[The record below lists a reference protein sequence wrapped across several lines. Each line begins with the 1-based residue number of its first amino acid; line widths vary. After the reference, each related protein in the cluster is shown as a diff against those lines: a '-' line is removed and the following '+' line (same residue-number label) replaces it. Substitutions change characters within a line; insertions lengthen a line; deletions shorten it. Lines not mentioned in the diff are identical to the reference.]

1 MAKTNPNLP
10 PFVSFCTASVPMVFD
25 NSMSYYECLCALT
38 KFIQG
43 LVDTV
48 NVNAELL
55 QQLENYVKNYFDNL
69 DVQEEINNKLDD
81 MAQQGQLAEIIAA
94 YLELKAVLA
103 YDTPVALK
111 AADNLIAGSYAK
123 TYGYKRKDDGV
134 YDLYTVRNKTEDDI
148 DDGYNVI
155 VLTEA
160 PTLVA
165 IRLQCGDRRVIKLKS
180 TDNLQ
185 DYLSLDGAK
194 EIILPAGLTLTYTDA
209 LLLNSDTT
217 IDLNGSTI
225 NFNFDRSSIFD
236 YDWDETLGFM
246 GYGPDDEFTGYN
258 GYRNITIKNG
268 SIVGG
273 CSAFMHNAN
282 VTFDNVYFQT
292 GGCRHSIQ
300 LASCKNFTV
309 KNCSFESVKDDS
321 VENASEA
328 INIDQC
334 VYGAQPYISQYS
346 VMFDDN
352 ANANVI
358 VENNVFKQ
366 YVAEGFGYFSAVGA
380 HGNSTTASIF
390 CDGLTIRGN
399 NFGAPR
405 EYAIGIKNFNNVVIE
420 GNTLDDASA
429 TYTPNFTLKRGTL
442 TKAVIANNVAKGVS
456 QFFGLLNP
464 ALASK
469 DIAITGN
476 YIEGKDANVDSNAI
490 FMFINIHDSTVEGNT
505 VLYQHHAV
513 HANTRAYWDSVE
525 DNPNDHTT
533 NVVIAN
539 NYFEKTVA
547 SVVYFDCRISNTN
560 ALKFANNNFV
570 HDAALQSNWQEL
582 LLQNTNTDFIC
593 CANDTDQPLLFTAT
607 AGVTNKFSG
616 NNAIYSQSS
625 AISSTSTSGT
635 FTNALTNFSKLL
647 LCVGETANSQV
658 VEILPYYPN
667 GSKFDADNRVFI
679 RSVPKNNGTYGVM
692 TLTLSSSATGWAYE
706 GDIPLR
712 HIYTMD

>member
-1 MAKTNPNLP
+1 
-10 PFVSFCTASVPMVFD
+10 
-25 NSMSYYECLCALT
+25 
-38 KFIQG
+38 
-43 LVDTV
+43 
-48 NVNAELL
+48 
-55 QQLENYVKNYFDNL
+55 
-69 DVQEEINNKLDD
+69 
-81 MAQQGQLAEIIAA
+81 
-94 YLELKAVLA
+94 
-103 YDTPVALK
+103 
-111 AADNLIAGSYAK
+111 
-123 TYGYKRKDDGV
+123 
-134 YDLYTVRNKTEDDI
+134 
-148 DDGYNVI
+148 
-155 VLTEA
+155 
-160 PTLVA
+160 
-165 IRLQCGDRRVIKLKS
+165 
-180 TDNLQ
+180 
-185 DYLSLDGAK
+185 
-194 EIILPAGLTLTYTDA
+194 
-209 LLLNSDTT
+209 
-217 IDLNGSTI
+217 
-225 NFNFDRSSIFD
+225 
-236 YDWDETLGFM
+236 M

-273 CSAFMHNAN
+273 CSAFMHNSN

-300 LASCKNFTV
+300 LASCKNFIV
-309 KNCSFESVKDDS
+309 KNCTFEGARDDS
-321 VENASEA
+321 EENASEL

-334 VYGAQPYISQYS
+334 IYGAQPYISQYS

-399 NFGAPR
+399 NFGTPR

-442 TKAVIANNVAKGVS
+442 TKAVIVNNVAKGVS

-469 DIAITGN
+469 DIIISGN

-490 FMFINIHDSTVEGNT
+490 FMLINIHDSTVEGNT

-513 HANTRAYWDSVE
+513 HANTRAYWDSVD

-533 NVVIAN
+533 NVTVAN

-547 SVVYFDCRISNTN
+547 SEVYFGCRISNSN

-570 HDAALQSNWQEL
+570 HDAALQSNWEEL
-582 LLQNTNTDFIC
+582 LLQNTNTDFVC
-593 CANDTDQPLLFTAT
+593 CDNVSDQPELFTRPSV
-607 AGVTNKFSG
+607 VTTKFNG
-616 NNAIYSQSS
+616 NNALYRQITQ
-625 AISSTSTSGT
+625 ISSTNTSGT
-635 FTNALTNFSKLL
+635 FSGNVTNFSEILL
-647 LCVGETANSQV
+647 VVGETNNTQV
-658 VEILPYYPN
+658 LELKPFLSN
-667 GSKFDADNRVFI
+667 GHKHDGSRIFKCPVA
-679 RSVPKNNGTYGVM
+679 KNDGTYGV
-692 TLTLSSSATGWAYE
+692 ATFTVSDSGANWAYV
-706 GDIPLR
+706 GDIQLR
-712 HIYTMD
+712 IIYTKD